1 MLWRI
6 LLLLLRC
13 EEAGYFPNS
22 ACAERLI
29 QPQDET
35 RAAGP
40 EWKHTVNT
48 WNYTC
53 FDNVF

>member
-13 EEAGYFPNS
+13 EEAGYSPNS
-22 ACAERLI
+22 DCAERLI
-29 QPQDET
+29 EPQDET
-35 RAAGP
+35 RAEG
-40 EWKHTVNT
+40 WLHTVNT
-48 WNYTC
+48 WDCTS